1 MRKQLSQ
8 QDKVYS
14 KFVYDIH
21 SRMRQYKKEHFYKS
35 MRLERRNRDLIDDE
49 LTFDMVV
56 RHIEFE
62 KAK

>member
-1 MRKQLSQ
+1 ML
-8 QDKVYS
+8 
-14 KFVYDIH
+14 
-21 SRMRQYKKEHFYKS
+21 QYKKEHFYKS